1 MLSAGGQ
8 SMHLAYRE
16 TAILFGIGVTLHNLE
31 EALNGPRWMREHR
44 MPLFEPNGAIYWA
57 LTSLV
62 SAVIWVAVLG
72 VWLEPWNSEFQNVLT
87 GFALAMALNAVF
99 PHLAMSL
106 ARRSYVPGTASGVLL
121 NLPLGIALMG
131 DRMASTPS
139 DFLAWRSAIGVA
151 LLLGAG
157 SMGALYGAHAFLA
170 WRRSRPADGG

>member
-1 MLSAGGQ
+1 
-8 SMHLAYRE
+8 MHLAYRE

-31 EALNGPRWMREHR
+31 ESVNGPRWMREQQ
-44 MPLFEPNGAIYWA
+44 MPFFVPNGAIYWA

-62 SAVIWVAVLG
+62 SAVIWAVVLG
-72 VWLEPWNSEFQNVLT
+72 VSLEPRNNEFQNVLT

-121 NLPLGIALMG
+121 NLPLGIALIG
-131 DRMASTPS
+131 DRMASAPS
-139 DFLAWRSAIGVA
+139 NLLAWRSAVEFA

-157 SMGALYGAHAFLA
+157 SMGALYGAHTFLA
-170 WRRSRPADGG
+170 WRRNRPR